1 MNRIQ
6 QFLEQ
11 VVLRIGEDYEL
22 KIINIALIILILVAV
37 WLLRWAVGQAMK
49 SIYENFKISK
59 ENKLTVKR
67 FFNIVI
73 SGFAFIMA
81 LKTLGIDL
89 DDILAEKL
97 FEIGKDPKEL
107 NYRVFTVHNIVNV
120 FLIYFGVQ
128 VIMWVISQ
136 ILTTYFQRDKVDVGA
151 QYAIN
156 QVIRYVVF
164 TVAILAAV
172 QALGFDLTLIWGGAA
187 ALLVGFG
194 LGMQHTFNDLVSGL
208 LLLVERTVEVGDTLD
223 IDGSIGTV
231 ERIGIRVSHVR
242 SRDDIT
248 ILVPNSKLVT
258 SKVVNWTSKREATR
272 FQVAVGVA
280 YGSDT
285 ALVKKILLEV
295 ANHHEEIEPY
305 PSPFVIFR
313 DFGASSLDF
322 EINFWSKELMRIEK
336 IKSDLRF
343 AIDDRFRK
351 DKIEIP
357 FPQRDVWF
365 KNQK

>member
-6 QFLEQ
+6 EFLNQ
-11 VVLRIGEDYEL
+11 VILKIGDDYEL
-22 KIINIALIILILVAV
+22 RIINVALIILIFIAV
-37 WLLRWAVGQAMK
+37 WLLRWAVAQAMK
-49 SIYENFKISK
+49 SIYANFKISK
-59 ENKLTVKR
+59 ENKQTVRR

-73 SGFAFIMA
+73 SGFAFIMI

-89 DDILAEKL
+89 DALLGQEIIKIGEK
-97 FEIGKDPKEL
+97 GDP
-107 NYRVFTVHNIVNV
+107 NYREFSVSNIVNV
-120 FLIYFGVQ
+120 ILIYFIVQ
-128 VIMWVISQ
+128 VIMWIINQ
-136 ILTTYFQRDKVDVGA
+136 ILSSYFQRDKVDVGA

-164 TVAILAAV
+164 TVAILAAI

-194 LGMQHTFNDLVSGL
+194 LGLQQTFNDLVSGL

-223 IDGSIGTV
+223 IDGMVGTV

-248 ILVPNSKLVT
+248 VLVPNSKLVT
-258 SKVVNWTSKREATR
+258 SKVINWTSQREATR

-285 ALVKKILLEV
+285 ALVKKLLLEV
-295 ANHHEEIEPY
+295 ANHHEQVEPY
-305 PSPFVIFR
+305 PSPYVIFK

-322 EINFWSKELMRIEK
+322 EVHFWSKELMAIEK
-336 IKSDLRF
+336 VKSDLRF
-343 AIDDRFRK
+343 DIDARFRK
-351 DKIEIP
+351 HNIEIP
-357 FPQRDVWF
+357 FPQHDVWF